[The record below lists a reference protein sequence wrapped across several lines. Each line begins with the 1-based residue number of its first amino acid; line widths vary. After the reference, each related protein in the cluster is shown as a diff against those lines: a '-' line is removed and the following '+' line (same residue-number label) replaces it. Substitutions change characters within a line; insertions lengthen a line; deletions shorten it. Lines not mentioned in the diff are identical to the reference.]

1 MSRQFQLV
9 NLEVRGNLETVGM
22 PVPTAPLSHWK
33 EDRTVG
39 VAVIGFISRK
49 KGMDVLRECAEA
61 ALRDGLPL
69 RFVVV
74 GFTEDDQ
81 AFQSLP
87 NVTITGRYKE
97 GDAGNLIRSYSLRLA
112 LFPIVWPETY
122 SYTLSIALN
131 TGLYPV
137 AFDLGAIA
145 ERMRDL
151 KFGHLLPLETT
162 PEEIN
167 ATLMARSSQNFR
179 PPPRVVRPKL
189 SEVLEYYYAD
199 ARNAV
204 SA

>member
-1 MSRQFQLV
+1 
-9 NLEVRGNLETVGM
+9 
-22 PVPTAPLSHWK
+22 
-33 EDRTVG
+33 
-39 VAVIGFISRK
+39 
-49 KGMDVLRECAEA
+49 
-61 ALRDGLPL
+61 
-69 RFVVV
+69 V

-81 AFQSLP
+81 AFQSLR

-97 GDAGNLIRSYSLRLA
+97 GDAGNLIQSYGLRLA

-145 ERMRDL
+145 ERIRDL

-167 ATLMARSSQNFR
+167 ATLMSRSAQNFI
-179 PPPRVVRPKL
+179 PPPRVVRPEL
-189 SEVLEYYYAD
+189 SEVLDYYYAD
-199 ARNAV
+199 AVCAQLTADPG
-204 SA
+204 SASANWVQHK